1 MPFWNR
7 GTGGG
12 TAQQGRGESPTHL
25 LNNYFADH
33 SLPFS
38 NDPYP
43 FIHDDRLSHN
53 HIPRYELYHRPH
65 YTMTVPVPVSIPT
78 VPFVCPP
85 TPTLAREEV
94 ANDQSKRVYPHN
106 LRWVLFGTSLVGII
120 WAVAMG
126 VQQFQNRTSDA
137 SQSFHI

>member
-1 MPFWNR
+1 
-7 GTGGG
+7 
-12 TAQQGRGESPTHL
+12 
-25 LNNYFADH
+25 
-33 SLPFS
+33 
-38 NDPYP
+38 
-43 FIHDDRLSHN
+43 
-53 HIPRYELYHRPH
+53 
-65 YTMTVPVPVSIPT
+65 MTVPVPVPIPT

-126 VQQFQNRTSDA
+126 AQQFQNRTSDA
-137 SQSFHI
+137 SQSSPSTKVNLVLMIGPSKLQVFDIVTGILYMVVALLEFYVFLVSCLVCHLLLCR